1 MRGMLRMAVGVA
13 SLAAVALIGTQAE
26 AKCARTSAYG
36 LGVAKEMAMEMA
48 KMNLD
53 LAISL
58 SGQKAKGRVH
68 YKCTGPMLLS
78 ECKASR
84 RACS

>member
-1 MRGMLRMAVGVA
+1 MRGMLRVTLGVA

-26 AKCARTSAYG
+26 AKCTRMSAYG
-36 LGVAKEMAMEMA
+36 LGVAKEMAKELA

-58 SGQKAKGRVH
+58 AGRKARGRVH
-68 YKCTGPMLLS
+68 YRCTGPELLS

-84 RACS
+84 RAC